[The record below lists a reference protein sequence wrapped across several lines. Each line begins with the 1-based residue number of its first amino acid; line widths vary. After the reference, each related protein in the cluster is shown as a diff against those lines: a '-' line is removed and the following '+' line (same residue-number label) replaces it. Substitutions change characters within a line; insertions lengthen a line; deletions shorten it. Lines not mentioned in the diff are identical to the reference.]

1 MKIRPVGDELFHA
14 DGQTER
20 YEEANSFRN
29 FGNGPNKT
37 FSLIIPFFMY
47 SLLLEVKAGG
57 WRLFLSSKLDADHY

>member
-57 WRLFLSSKLDADHY
+57 